1 MYARAL
7 EDATTRLREL
17 RHEEREDLGLALLA
31 LALALAATQVRPGL
45 AIPLFLG
52 GLAIGMLGVRAVW
65 RRWDL
70 VDRLAADHDAYVIDE
85 VRTYA
90 AREATI
96 DRRRT
101 FATLI
106 RSTVDSPFPV
116 GGGRADVTAELRTLA
131 AELDDD
137 WLDLDPASAIE
148 CMRLVSDPVESPLL
162 DPRRSADELRARVRH
177 IRSGFS
183 PHGAP
188 RPPGP

>member
-1 MYARAL
+1 MYARTL
-7 EDATTRLREL
+7 EDAATRLREL
-17 RHEEREDLGLALLA
+17 RHEEREDLGLALFA

-70 VDRLAADHDAYVIDE
+70 VDRLAADRDAYVIDE

-101 FATLI
+101 FATVI
-106 RSTVDSPFPV
+106 RSTVDSSFPV
-116 GGGRADVTAELRTLA
+116 GGGRADVTEELWALA

-137 WLDLDPASAIE
+137 GLDLDPASAIG

-162 DPRRSADELRARVRH
+162 DPRRSPDELRDRVRH
-177 IRSGFS
+177 IRAGFS
-183 PHGAP
+183 PHRAS
-188 RPPGP
+188 RPPGR